1 MLRMGNVL
9 FCDWS
14 HQGRL
19 RAIPV
24 NNKQAPKLYQSEY
37 ELFQLRFP
45 TPLDF
50 NQGQLDDPGLLHL
63 GSELGQWQE
72 TAREFISK
80 QLGVTIPLTD
90 LMPNN

>member
-1 MLRMGNVL
+1 
-9 FCDWS
+9 
-14 HQGRL
+14 
-19 RAIPV
+19 
-24 NNKQAPKLYQSEY
+24 
-37 ELFQLRFP
+37 LFQLRFP

-72 TAREFISK
+72 TARDFISK